1 VARRA
6 KRQRKREPKA
16 QLQMGDYQYP
26 GERAGYWQGVCVLAG
41 AFLVATV
48 VVSLYVFGKG
58 AAHMSSKIHGQW
70 WVPLEIL
77 GYPVLSIL
85 VVNWLAVRPRRQ
97 QFKETGMQSKVLSK
111 TYPQLK
117 QMLTEQS
124 KMLGMSEP
132 DMYLVDD
139 DMAYMYSMPGKGG
152 TIVASKPLLG
162 ALKPEELAAMVG
174 REMGHIKSHHVRMG
188 LAINYIRRANLLWKI
203 LLFPVTLFS
212 VMLRG
217 WVDLTEY
224 TADRVA
230 FLVTGRAPVVN
241 AALVK
246 SAVAADKQSEVDS
259 EELEAYLEGGADI
272 STDSEQM
279 ERHFKIGQF
288 LSSQKGLRERIE
300 QMGDFA
306 RTTQGQA
313 ALAKMEEVR
322 SRL

>member
-1 VARRA
+1 MARRA

-16 QLQMGDYQYP
+16 ELRLSDYQYP
-26 GERAGYWQGVCVLAG
+26 GERAGYWQGVIFLLIP
-41 AFLVATV
+41 FLVAGGWVLFEVFNEHRPGGPFYHKYHAPV
-48 VVSLYVFGKG
+48 V
-58 AAHMSSKIHGQW
+58 
-70 WVPLEIL
+70 IL
-77 GYPVLSIL
+77 LYPVLAIL

-117 QMLTEQS
+117 QMLMEQS

-132 DMYLVDD
+132 DMYIVDD
-139 DMAYMYSMPGKGG
+139 DMAYVYSMPGKGG
-152 TIVASKPLLG
+152 TIVASKPLLD

-188 LAINYIRRANLLWKI
+188 LAVSYIRHANLIWKI
-203 LLFPVTLFS
+203 LLFPVLLFS
-212 VMLRG
+212 WGLRG
-217 WVDLTEY
+217 WVDLTEL
-224 TADRVA
+224 TADRVGL
-230 FLVTGRAPVVN
+230 LVTGRAPVVN

-259 EELEAYLEGGADI
+259 EELEAYLEGGSDI

-300 QMGDFA
+300 QVGEFPRME
-306 RTTQGQA
+306 QGTA
-313 ALAKMEEVR
+313 ALAKMEEIR
-322 SRL
+322 GRL